1 MTFLKLISS
10 TALTALVL
18 FPIAVSAQTVP
29 DSVDAGR
36 VDGRIKQTL
45 QKQIRQAPLDIK
57 GNAPFSA
64 PANAEKI
71 TLVLKDVSMEGLS
84 VYSADD
90 IKPLYASKLNTK
102 ITLADVYALAAAL
115 TTKYRNDGYIL
126 TQVIVPP
133 QTIADGI
140 VRLRVVEGSLDQIKV
155 DGTGA
160 QGSNGDIINLYV
172 GELKSKGVLNNKNLE
187 KTLLLINDLPGV
199 TARSVLSPSKTV
211 TGASDLTILVE
222 RKAVEGNV
230 AVDNFGSRFL
240 GRWEVLGGFALN
252 SLLGQNERISAQMA
266 YAPSDQGFEPE
277 LLYGELA
284 ATLPVG
290 SYGTKL
296 QANLGK
302 SRTEPGAFLDQFD
315 VKGTSY
321 FSGLK
326 VLQPIIRT
334 RDTNL
339 SASLGL
345 DRRSTKTKSNV
356 DTNKDDDLTSLRLGS
371 HFDFVDTAFSAAVTN
386 TNLEISQGLSILGAS
401 KNGDADLSRP
411 AGDVTYTKVTG
422 DITRLERLTNS
433 ISLQTAIKGQLAN
446 GALLSAEEFGLG
458 GANGIGRGYDPSEI
472 VGDDGVAGSLEL
484 QWATPYN
491 VSWLDNYTAYTFYDI
506 GKVMNDD
513 ASSTDV
519 KTQSLASVG
528 LGVRADIDSAT
539 RAGFMVAV
547 PLTHDIA
554 AENDNDARVFVNFSR
569 DF

>member
-90 IKPLYASKLNTK
+90 IKPLYSSKLNTK

-133 QTIADGI
+133 QTIADGV
-140 VRLRVVEGSLDQIKV
+140 VRLRVIEGSLDQIKV

-433 ISLQTAIKGQLAN
+433 LSLQTAIKGQLAN